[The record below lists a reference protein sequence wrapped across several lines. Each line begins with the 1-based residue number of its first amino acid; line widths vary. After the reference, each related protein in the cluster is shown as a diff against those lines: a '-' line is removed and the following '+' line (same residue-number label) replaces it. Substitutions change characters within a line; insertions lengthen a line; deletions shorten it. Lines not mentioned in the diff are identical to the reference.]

1 MAVLAKKL
9 YTERRFGIVVEYYE
23 LTRETEKHR
32 FKELEAAVKLQAY
45 YRMHM
50 CLVYYKEMQ
59 LSVLK
64 LQRAW
69 RCHLIRKRFWKRI
82 EEELTFQ
89 RQEMYAAAV
98 LTIQRVFRGF
108 YFRKYHHDFYARKQY
123 IEHLKSKNTEMRAS
137 MQTYYEGLLGDQA
150 RQQEQYARLEFHRL
164 ASSLHHLASTK
175 AIPGVYRH
183 LEQVSDF
190 GKTAINL

>member
-1 MAVLAKKL
+1 MAATARKF
-9 YTERRFGIVVEYYE
+9 YTERQFGIVVEYYE

-32 FKELEAAVKLQAY
+32 FKELEAAIKIQAY

-50 CLVYYKEMQ
+50 RRTLYKEMKR
-59 LSVLK
+59 SVLL

-69 RCHLIRKRFWKRI
+69 RCRLVRKRYWKKI
-82 EEELTFQ
+82 DEELAFQ
-89 RQEMYAAAV
+89 RQQFYSSAV
-98 LTIQRVFRGF
+98 LNIQRVFRGF

-123 IEHLKSKNTEMRAS
+123 IEHLKSKNSEMRES
-137 MQTYYEGLLGDQA
+137 MQKYYEGLLLEQS
-150 RQQEQYARLEFHRL
+150 RQQEQYARLEFHKL